1 MSTHI
6 LSACWSLTG
15 MSSTQKLVLISL
27 ADQAND
33 DGVCWPSIRRMSER
47 TCLSDRAIRD
57 AIVWLSES
65 GVLAVEHRYNSSNVY
80 TISANKFRHVPADS
94 APPAPSLPPAPNAGT
109 PCAKRRTPLRQVP
122 PNHQG
127 TVREPS
133 VGDSR
138 PSADGQAYL
147 ERVTR
152 HENANQPITMTT
164 DWKPGEQF
172 PALMMRAGVPVDRL
186 TDELLAKFVIH
197 HNGTSK
203 PNNKW
208 EAALVTWCK
217 TEYASPPKTA
227 SKPPTEQAPLDLYK
241 PIITPPPFSNMRGAR
256 DPELAARAKRD
267 RVELFH
273 GKQ

>member
-172 PALMMRAGVPVDRL
+172 PALMMRAGLKPDRL
-186 TDELLAKFVIH
+186 TDEIIAKFVIH

-203 PNNKW
+203 PQNKW
-208 EAALVTWCK
+208 ESALVTWCK

-227 SKPPTEQAPLDLYK
+227 SKPSTEKK
-241 PIITPPPFSNMRGAR
+241 PDYWRP
-256 DPELAARAKRD
+256 DPKRMMNAEELAALEAGRACLK
-267 RVELFH
+267 
-273 GKQ
+273 